1 MEESTGNHT
10 LSEAAEL
17 IIIHTDLAASTGVS
31 GYLHDGAELDMLGTA
46 KQLYLKKVGVLYLKG
61 LSVQSFGDHLLGAPF
76 FSKWTKCKMDSI
88 VQKHSYLG

>member
-46 KQLYLKKVGVLYLKG
+46 KQLYLKKVGVLKA
-61 LSVQSFGDHLLGAPF
+61 LSVWSFGEHLLGAPF
-76 FSKWTKCKMDSI
+76 FPNGLNVKWTP
-88 VQKHSYLG
+88 